1 MTSRKLSFKYSIS
14 VFDRRLWF
22 HRQSVHCDIMYRC
35 CIHYTI
41 SRDSFRSCSTSKK
54 KKKKDKTGTIRSSGI
69 FLLVSTLTINLITFY
84 CNHFITPMTQEFKMW
99 FNPCVSL
106 SQHYPF
112 LTVFDLL
119 YNLFYYSY
127 PFMIVQ
133 YMNMNHWCGSCN
145 HGTWKDGHEYVL
157 IIPLSIDQSFYLKF
171 FNK

>member
-1 MTSRKLSFKYSIS
+1 MIPSSKRSLRYNVSLLHSLHNFSWFISKLFNE
-14 VFDRRLWF
+14 
-22 HRQSVHCDIMYRC
+22 Q
-35 CIHYTI
+35 
-41 SRDSFRSCSTSKK
+41 K